1 MYFSPP
7 LCDIDAGKLDQVAED
22 ILDVVSRITGMSGDM
37 EELFNG
43 AAMEFSEL
51 IAEDIQSAA
60 NENHSA
66 WTTALASCW
75 HVWGVLTKWSTD
87 VKRYKENIEDLQEE
101 WDTAVGNNFGF
112 ELDDAAAFETRRA
125 LAGSLNGRAQGYWET
140 LEGEAEDNSANL
152 QGGPTVANLR
162 ELIDTGVLGFAAY
175 NATRQVMYYPSTF
188 DTGERDAENLLKYLT
203 GEKEPDDEY
212 YRLLAQ
218 LSALN
223 SLAADARRNGED
235 LREYELE
242 YLEEFYAALDQ
253 EMDGGVVSLP
263 EEIGEDHLS
272 GEQRENLLGTLGDG
286 LLTLSDERTGGGY
299 DALPESVRDVVEG
312 PDMSGDSTGRG
323 ALNLLDDWRDQAA
336 GLEQLF
342 MYTDEDLEGG
352 VELSTRL
359 MQTASREIDILSGP
373 GGGSDDST
381 ISGLLDVA
389 TRNEDANYVIL
400 TGEYPPGVDADLP
413 WTGENA
419 EELRNQTLERLYSH
433 DWGDDGE
440 AVRGITDWLVEGP
453 ADGDTDTDGVLRE
466 TAMMSLMELMVNEEF
481 QDSVFNTGSHVTDED
496 GTTWHNVSTGQL
508 NPEIADGFVD
518 LFIAFQDEFA
528 NTDGLPD
535 NVPLGHGD
543 GAEFTPEARVAFA
556 QLAAG
561 DPDAAARMYTEAL
574 HQTAETMED
583 YSTNTGDRTYKP
595 IHEAASLQGL
605 VEVALLNESTTRET
619 NNEEFVDY
627 RNKVNGAVINVL
639 GGGAGDGGVSAL
651 IVEFAKVAAGE
662 AFEVSGDP
670 AEPHVEVNGDWA
682 KTEQMMGYA
691 LGVAA
696 EQDPDLMEELKEDG
710 IAQEDGHG
718 GFYIPPDHSDWGI
731 SSSDSVL
738 SDYYHDIDGNV
749 WPDGEGDVRG
759 AVQDFVD
766 KFEMTGEK
774 WERFNVN

>member
-670 AEPHVEVNGDWA
+670 AEPHVEENGDWA

-696 EQDPDLMEELKEDG
+696 EQDPELMEELKEDG

>member
-22 ILDVVSRITGMSGDM
+22 ILDVVSRNTGMSGDM

-389 TRNEDANYVIL
+389 TRNEDAYYVIL

-696 EQDPDLMEELKEDG
+696 EQDPELMEELKEDG

>member
-22 ILDVVSRITGMSGDM
+22 ILDVVSRNTGMSGDM

-696 EQDPDLMEELKEDG
+696 EQDPELMEELKEDG

>member
-152 QGGPTVANLR
+152 HGGPTVANLR

-696 EQDPDLMEELKEDG
+696 EQDPELMEELKEDG

>member
-242 YLEEFYAALDQ
+242 YLEEFMLLSTKRWMARGELTR
-253 EMDGGVVSLP
+253 G
-263 EEIGEDHLS
+263 IGEDHLS

-583 YSTNTGDRTYKP
+583 YSTNTGDRT
-595 IHEAASLQGL
+595 
-605 VEVALLNESTTRET
+605 
-619 NNEEFVDY
+619 
-627 RNKVNGAVINVL
+627 
-639 GGGAGDGGVSAL
+639 
-651 IVEFAKVAAGE
+651 
-662 AFEVSGDP
+662 
-670 AEPHVEVNGDWA
+670 
-682 KTEQMMGYA
+682 
-691 LGVAA
+691 
-696 EQDPDLMEELKEDG
+696 
-710 IAQEDGHG
+710 
-718 GFYIPPDHSDWGI
+718 
-731 SSSDSVL
+731 
-738 SDYYHDIDGNV
+738 
-749 WPDGEGDVRG
+749 
-759 AVQDFVD
+759 
-766 KFEMTGEK
+766 
-774 WERFNVN
+774 

>member
-22 ILDVVSRITGMSGDM
+22 ILDVVSRNTGMSGDM

-51 IAEDIQSAA
+51 IAEDIQSTA

-696 EQDPDLMEELKEDG
+696 EQDPELMEELKEDG

>member
-1 MYFSPP
+1 
-7 LCDIDAGKLDQVAED
+7 
-22 ILDVVSRITGMSGDM
+22 
-37 EELFNG
+37 
-43 AAMEFSEL
+43 
-51 IAEDIQSAA
+51 
-60 NENHSA
+60 
-66 WTTALASCW
+66 
-75 HVWGVLTKWSTD
+75 
-87 VKRYKENIEDLQEE
+87 
-101 WDTAVGNNFGF
+101 
-112 ELDDAAAFETRRA
+112 
-125 LAGSLNGRAQGYWET
+125 
-140 LEGEAEDNSANL
+140 
-152 QGGPTVANLR
+152 
-162 ELIDTGVLGFAAY
+162 
-175 NATRQVMYYPSTF
+175 
-188 DTGERDAENLLKYLT
+188 
-203 GEKEPDDEY
+203 
-212 YRLLAQ
+212 
-218 LSALN
+218 
-223 SLAADARRNGED
+223 
-235 LREYELE
+235 
-242 YLEEFYAALDQ
+242 
-253 EMDGGVVSLP
+253 
-263 EEIGEDHLS
+263 
-272 GEQRENLLGTLGDG
+272 
-286 LLTLSDERTGGGY
+286 
-299 DALPESVRDVVEG
+299 
-312 PDMSGDSTGRG
+312 
-323 ALNLLDDWRDQAA
+323 
-336 GLEQLF
+336 
-342 MYTDEDLEGG
+342 
-352 VELSTRL
+352 
-359 MQTASREIDILSGP
+359 
-373 GGGSDDST
+373 GSDDST

-496 GTTWHNVSTGQL
+496 GTTWDNVSTGQL
-508 NPEIADGFVD
+508 HPEIADGCVD

-627 RNKVNGAVINVL
+627 RKKVDGAVINVL

-696 EQDPDLMEELKEDG
+696 EQDPELMEELKEDG